1 MSTDEQTARRL
12 VEQGQGHLVISLY
25 LDLDPERFATPP
37 ARASQIRSLVDGAA
51 REIDR
56 RTDLSHDDLTSLR
69 EDLDRVRDYLLSRDP
84 PFQGA
89 RSLAVFC
96 SSRDD
101 LFETVQLPR
110 PVEGRVVI
118 EHSPYVEPMVAAVG
132 QRRWSVVLASR
143 RDARMFSG
151 SADAL
156 EEQRSFHDDVHGQH
170 EQGGWSQP
178 RYERSVEKEVDDH
191 LRRVA
196 DILDRSARRRR
207 FDRLALG
214 GPPEIVPRLEGML
227 SDEVRR
233 CLVDG
238 RVEVDVAAA
247 NVDQVQSALAPLV
260 EVDETH
266 LEAEAL
272 DRLRAG
278 VGGSGRAVGGV
289 EDTLTA
295 LNERRVEKL
304 LLAPDFDGHAQRC
317 PSCRLLI
324 SGGDGSCP
332 ADGTSLEDVAHLREA
347 TVEAALAQD
356 AEVMVVRNH
365 PDLGPFRGIAA
376 LLRF

>member
-1 MSTDEQTARRL
+1 MSTVEQTARRL
-12 VEQGQGHLVISLY
+12 VEQGQGHPVVSLY
-25 LDLDPERFATPP
+25 LDLDPERFATAP
-37 ARASQIRSLVDGAA
+37 ARASQVRSLIDGAA
-51 REIDR
+51 REVDSR
-56 RTDLSHDDLTSLR
+56 GDLSHDDLTALR

-89 RSLAVFC
+89 RALAVFC
-96 SSRDD
+96 SSRND

-118 EHSPYVEPMVAAVG
+118 EQTPYVEPMVAAVG
-132 QRRWSVVLASR
+132 QRRWAVVLVSR

-170 EQGGWSQP
+170 EQGGWSQQ
-178 RYERSVEKEVDDH
+178 RYERSVEKDVDEH

-196 DILDRSARRRR
+196 EILDRSGRRRL

-214 GPPEIVPRLEGML
+214 GPSEIVPRLEGML
-227 SDEVRR
+227 SEEVRGH
-233 CLVDG
+233 LVEG
-238 RVEVDVAAA
+238 RVEVDVANA
-247 NVDQVQSALAPLV
+247 NVDQVQDALAPLV

-304 LLAPDFDGHAQRC
+304 LLAPDFDGQAQRC
-317 PSCRLLI
+317 PSCGLLT
-324 SGGDGSCP
+324 SDGDGSCP
-332 ADGTSLEDVAHLREA
+332 ADGTALEDVEHLREA
-347 TVEAALAQD
+347 VVEAALAQD